1 MIDKNFL
8 NDVAASSTIMI
19 TILTSLII
27 SSTMIA
33 WFLLQIY
40 GISISGIAIPLSGT
54 SFQSTQ
60 DFTSNE
66 TFNLSVISYSNDR
79 VWKYQEGEG
88 IVLYN
93 NAIGK
98 EYIYI
103 DYISADEN
111 GNYINTYHLKNEV
124 HSSYAVLIRNAHD
137 VGSYGGDIFLVIENN
152 QVKVVTPAWIGVNVV
167 DTFAYDGVQN
177 IDYPEIFTQFN
188 DVSSTLTY
196 QINGKGT
203 TVSNIKS
210 GVPYLNLG
218 ENIIY
223 GGIGADING
232 FTLQTFNTKSGLIVQ
247 NGIID
252 ATTAFAYTV
261 LKIIFWTLPESIFP
275 VELNIILIKT
285 QLCGLAVSVFYFIRG
300 GD

>member
-27 SSTMIA
+27 SSTMIT

-93 NAIGK
+93 NTIPSPSW
-98 EYIYI
+98 YF
-103 DYISADEN
+103 
-111 GNYINTYHLKNEV
+111 H
-124 HSSYAVLIRNAHD
+124 
-137 VGSYGGDIFLVIENN
+137 
-152 QVKVVTPAWIGVNVV
+152 
-167 DTFAYDGVQN
+167 
-177 IDYPEIFTQFN
+177 
-188 DVSSTLTY
+188 TL
-196 QINGKGT
+196 
-203 TVSNIKS
+203 S
-210 GVPYLNLG
+210 L
-218 ENIIY
+218 E
-223 GGIGADING
+223 
-232 FTLQTFNTKSGLIVQ
+232 
-247 NGIID
+247 
-252 ATTAFAYTV
+252 
-261 LKIIFWTLPESIFP
+261 
-275 VELNIILIKT
+275 
-285 QLCGLAVSVFYFIRG
+285 
-300 GD
+300 